1 MEEKN
6 FLMKQFNEYGKILD
20 DASRSL
26 AAAIGKRRDLISAS
40 SEFHRLLFEFRKK
53 VKEVKDF
60 VTLFDNSHD
69 HQAEMKIYIQKIQ
82 VFIDDLCY
90 ISALVLSQGLNLLQV
105 LTKLKLSDTTR
116 EKHRHHVGGWLAFVE
131 VEREFRLMELNRLSM
146 KLHLMW
152 QLQRCNLGIRQ
163 AIHWLKDLIQ
173 SMLARSEEIGETA
186 VEADDLFLQHIRF
199 QEAGKKSHQ
208 IGVQL
213 TEIADGL
220 RKRLEMSKDWSSSSG
235 NSLHVQLEET
245 SREFWKIFRGIA
257 QRLDMCQSFYRNT
270 KKLLRR
276 LEELVKCIQ
285 SKLKVF
291 GEIRRDFVIQ
301 IFRKTW
307 VKIYFTHQKCQEIGS
322 RLLVSLTEPLTDHH
336 RVNLL
341 SSSAAIQIERTMSH
355 TDKTVQQVQSTYFNE
370 EAPSATE
377 SASEYVSAR
386 SPETWRSTSISG
398 VEDWCSIG
406 SEGTTLDDFKSLDD
420 DLAEE
425 YCSDDNVEELP
436 FNDQPGVAET
446 ATSTARRGSG
456 TKEHTAVSGVQD
468 NKSKKFTS
476 HIQPAAGREKVDAQ
490 SGAQAKPSSAFHS
503 GAPKA
508 GLSVEK
514 APKESSGKDSIVA
527 VSPKSSVCFEPP
539 KYSTII
545 SKTET
550 EDVKTEVKKSYE
562 IKTQIK
568 SGGASETFTSYKS
581 EDIQSGQPDS
591 KAEKVHKIEITD
603 DTQRAFPKV
612 SVTDDFP
619 KGSAFGSSKAEL
631 FSELEGLKTKCF
643 KEPSESASSSGI
655 KTENVSYGFSSF
667 SGGQPSSAE
676 GGRTKTDVSKVLYS
690 KEVTESHSFTSI
702 SFQQQSLGATRSEK
716 WQSVTP
722 QVKEPLKSIEAPPEM
737 DVISQKLKKL
747 EEEIKTVCCIF
758 FTF

>member
-1 MEEKN
+1 MQQEDDHESQDSFYFIQEKYWIIYTN
-6 FLMKQFNEYGKILD
+6 CFQFLND
-20 DASRSL
+20 SSRHRDN
-26 AAAIGKRRDLISAS
+26 AI
-40 SEFHRLLFEFRKK
+40 
-53 VKEVKDF
+53 
-60 VTLFDNSHD
+60 
-69 HQAEMKIYIQKIQ
+69 Q
-82 VFIDDLCY
+82 
-90 ISALVLSQGLNLLQV
+90 
-105 LTKLKLSDTTR
+105 
-116 EKHRHHVGGWLAFVE
+116 
-131 VEREFRLMELNRLSM
+131 
-146 KLHLMW
+146 
-152 QLQRCNLGIRQ
+152 
-163 AIHWLKDLIQ
+163 WLKDLIQ
-173 SMLARSEEIGETA
+173 SMLVRSEEIGETA
-186 VEADDLFLQHIRF
+186 AEADDLFLQHIRF
-199 QEAGKKSHQ
+199 QEAGK
-208 IGVQL
+208 L

-220 RKRLEMSKDWSSSSG
+220 RKRLEMSKVWSSSG

-276 LEELVKCIQ
+276 LEELVKCIE

-301 IFRKTW
+301 IFRRSW
-307 VKIYFTHQKCQEIGS
+307 IKIHYRHKECQEIGN
-322 RLLVSLTEPLTDHH
+322 RLLVSLAKPLTDYH
-336 RVNLL
+336 RIDLISN
-341 SSSAAIQIERTMSH
+341 SAAIKIEQTMSH
-355 TDKTVQQVQSTYFNE
+355 TDKTVQQVQSAYFNE

-456 TKEHTAVSGVQD
+456 TKEYTAVSGVQD
-468 NKSKKFTS
+468 SRGKKFTS
-476 HIQPAAGREKVDAQ
+476 QIQPGAEREKADVQ
-490 SGAQAKPSSAFHS
+490 SGTQATPSSAFYS
-503 GAPKA
+503 GPPKA
-508 GLSVEK
+508 GPFAEK
-514 APKESSGKDSIVA
+514 APKGSSVKDSIVA

-545 SKTET
+545 SKTQT
-550 EDVKTEVKKSYE
+550 EDVKTEIKKSYE

-568 SGGASETFTSYKS
+568 SGGTSETFTSYKS
-581 EDIQSGQPDS
+581 EDTPSGQSDS
-591 KAEKVHKIEITD
+591 KAEKVHKIEIAD
-603 DTQRAFPKV
+603 DVQRAYPKV

-619 KGSAFGSSKAEL
+619 KSSAFGSSKAEL

-643 KEPSESASSSGI
+643 KEPSESTPSSGI
-655 KTENVSYGFSSF
+655 KSENVSYGISSF
-667 SGGQPSSAE
+667 SDGQPSSVE

-702 SFQQQSLGATRSEK
+702 SFQQQSFGATRSEK
-716 WQSVTP
+716 WQSVIP
-722 QVKEPLKSIEAPPEM
+722 QVEQSLKSIEAPPEM
-737 DVISQKLKKL
+737 DVISQKFKKL
-747 EEEIKTVCCIF
+747 EEEMKTV
-758 FTF
+758 